1 MSFYLFL
8 NLCLTNFL
16 SSFPHS
22 AGLAENNSSSINST
36 LSFLFF
42 FIKISISFNF
52 RLMQPCDVLAAT
64 KAITKKSQAIPAI
77 FNRIFSRR
85 NFTLQHNPQQ
95 LYYNFI
101 NTYIK
106 LKARRFNA
114 SLYSFLSILRNTY
127 YVKAEIIVWLRF
139 RLFQIPL

>member
-1 MSFYLFL
+1 MSLYLFL
-8 NLCLTNFL
+8 NFCLTNFL

-22 AGLAENNSSSINST
+22 AGLADNNSSSINST

-52 RLMQPCDVLAAT
+52 RLMQTNGILAAT
-64 KAITKKSQAIPAI
+64 KVITKKSQAIPAT

-106 LKARRFNA
+106 LKARHLNA

-127 YVKAEIIVWLRF
+127 YVKAEIIVWLHF
-139 RLFQIPL
+139 RLFRILL